1 MANLVGDDSDG
12 GDALVDENEPIVP
25 LQQVMDSVDD
35 YGDPNWEPEP
45 VDAGPG
51 GCFMCFSP
59 CPLPFFFFFFQ
70 NRAWLWS
77 FVSLVSTLVVSFHRH
92 STLDILFA

>member
-1 MANLVGDDSDG
+1 M
-12 GDALVDENEPIVP
+12 DENEPIVP

-51 GCFMCFSP
+51 GWFICFF
-59 CPLPFFFFFFQ
+59 PLPSPLFFGTK
-70 NRAWLWS
+70 LGCS
-77 FVSLVSTLVVSFHRH
+77 FSFCTPQ
-92 STLDILFA
+92 S

>member
-1 MANLVGDDSDG
+1 M
-12 GDALVDENEPIVP
+12 DENEPIVP

-51 GCFMCFSP
+51 GWYICFLPLSSP
-59 CPLPFFFFFFQ
+59 PF
-70 NRAWLWS
+70 RWLWS
-77 FVSLVSTLVVSFHRH
+77 FVSLASTLDVSFHCH
-92 STLDILFA
+92 SILKMSFCLT

>member
-1 MANLVGDDSDG
+1 M
-12 GDALVDENEPIVP
+12 DENEPIVP

-51 GCFMCFSP
+51 GLFICFF
-59 CPLPFFFFFFQ
+59 PLPLAFFQ
-70 NRAWLWS
+70 NKAWLWC
-77 FVSLVSTLVVSFHRH
+77 FVSLDST
-92 STLDILFA
+92 

>member
-1 MANLVGDDSDG
+1 M
-12 GDALVDENEPIVP
+12 DENEPIVP

-51 GCFMCFSP
+51 GWFICIFPPPPRFLRTKLGCG
-59 CPLPFFFFFFQ
+59 
-70 NRAWLWS
+70 
-77 FVSLVSTLVVSFHRH
+77 VSFR
-92 STLDILFA
+92 SPQL